1 MIFSLQNSP
10 TQPRAGFTLVEMMV
24 SLAIFAVVTG
34 FTIAN
39 FRAGSQSDDLRI
51 GQQLAAS
58 AVRRAQTAALGGE
71 LVSYC
76 AGGAYDNKIC
86 PTAGCGAGQCQ
97 RGVPQGFGVRFMKA
111 APDNQKTIFFAD
123 INGNRAYD
131 GGEEIRSDTL
141 SSSRKIGLSAIVL
154 APSNG
159 APDSVDIVFVP
170 PKPVTYFNAANTDA
184 TVTLTL
190 RHTVT
195 GSTKV
200 ISVNRVT
207 GQVNQ

>member
-1 MIFSLQNSP
+1 
-10 TQPRAGFTLVEMMV
+10 MV

-39 FRAGSQSDDLRI
+39 FRVGSQSDDLRI

-76 AGGAYDNKIC
+76 VGGAYDNKIC
-86 PTAGCGAGQCQ
+86 PTTNCGAGVCQ
-97 RGVPQGFGVRFMKA
+97 RGVPQGFGVRFTKA

-123 INGNRAYD
+123 INGNRVYD

-141 SSSRKIGLSAIVL
+141 SSSKKIGLSAIVL
-154 APSNG
+154 KPSNV
-159 APDSVDIVFVP
+159 ALEVPVDIVFVP

-190 RHTVT
+190 RHAVT
-195 GSTKV
+195 GNTKE